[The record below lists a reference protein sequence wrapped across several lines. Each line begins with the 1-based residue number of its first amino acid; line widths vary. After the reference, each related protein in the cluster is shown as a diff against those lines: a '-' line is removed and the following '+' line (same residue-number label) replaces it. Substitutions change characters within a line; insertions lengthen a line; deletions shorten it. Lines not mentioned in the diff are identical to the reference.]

1 MDGEGALM
9 SGSRLASGSRV
20 AIIGGGIAGAGMAAS
35 LLFNGRARGSALD
48 VRVYE
53 RGDEPD
59 RIAPPAVLTAECR
72 SRLAA
77 LGCRVPP
84 EWRAHELRGVEI
96 LAGGNR
102 EVVPASPGGL
112 WVVDGWPHGQGGM
125 ALVREVLVGAATA
138 QGARFIPRRVERVEN
153 QPASPDAPAA
163 VRKNGP
169 LVVRAQGSGE
179 RFHAVALATGSSPSL
194 GECFFEGFR
203 PAPTVAAVQARLRH
217 ASPRLVMAPVA
228 RLWLA
233 PLPTVDGLLLLP
245 GTHSVYALAFGPAVT
260 PADLCQSLMMAARDG
275 LVEEGFELMGL
286 ETTRLPFGPGRTLV
300 SPGQIA
306 VGTAAFGHPL
316 QLGLSETLAS
326 SSRAA
331 VSLLDA
337 GLEASA
343 LERRYV
349 REGIAELLE
358 DSAAGARSLAW
369 LRRAGARAPR
379 AFVTARGR
387 GTTTGQGSNGVL
399 GLATPT
405 PMALLGSARWAG
417 LRELLSSWM
426 RTTMEPMPATIPSL
440 EPDLYYIVDDD
451 PDAREA
457 MTQLLEST
465 GARVVAFADELA
477 LFCAVARR
485 PPTAILL
492 DVVLHW
498 VDGLRLCE
506 GLKQHPLTR
515 DTRVVVMS
523 GLNRPHVRQ
532 RALDAGAEAFLP
544 KPVDAEKLLRL
555 LMGTGN
561 DTYEKP
567 RTHREPTV
575 YAPSPSGRGLG

>member
-1 MDGEGALM
+1 MN
-9 SGSRLASGSRV
+9 GSRLASGSRV
-20 AIIGGGIAGAGMAAS
+20 AIIGGGIAGAGLAAS
-35 LLFNGRARGSALD
+35 LLFNGRARGCTLD

-53 RGDEPD
+53 GGDPGT
-59 RIAPPAVLTAECR
+59 IAPPAVLTPECR

-96 LAGGNR
+96 LSHGQR
-102 EVVPASPGGL
+102 EVLPCAPGGL
-112 WVVDGWPHGQGGM
+112 WVVDGWPQGHGGL
-125 ALVREVLVGAATA
+125 ALVREVLAGAATA
-138 QGARFIPRRVERVEN
+138 QGARFVERHVERVEN
-153 QPASPDAPAA
+153 QPSAPDAPAA
-163 VRKNGP
+163 VRKSGP
-169 LVVRAQGSGE
+169 LVVRAQGSGD
-179 RFHAVALATGSSPSL
+179 RFHAVVLATGAGPSL
-194 GECFFEGFR
+194 GDAFFPGFQ

-217 ASPRLVMAPVA
+217 ASPRLTVTPLA
-228 RLWLA
+228 RLWLS

-245 GTHSVYALAFGPAVT
+245 GAHSVYALAFGPAVT
-260 PADLCQSLMMAARDG
+260 PADLCQVLMMAARDG
-275 LVEEGFELMGL
+275 LVEEGFELAAL
-286 ETTRLPFGPGRTLV
+286 ETTRLPYGPGRTIV
-300 SPGQIA
+300 APGQLA
-306 VGTAAFGHPL
+306 VGAAAFGHPL

-326 SSRAA
+326 CSRAA
-331 VSLLDA
+331 VALLDA
-337 GLEASA
+337 GLEAPA

-349 REGIAELLE
+349 REGLGELLD
-358 DSAAGARSLAW
+358 DSAAGARAVNW
-369 LRRAGARAPR
+369 LRRAGGRAPQ
-379 AFVTARGR
+379 AFLKARNR
-387 GTTTGQGSNGVL
+387 GSSGGMGAGGIL
-399 GLATPT
+399 GLASPT
-405 PMALLGSARWAG
+405 PQALLSAARWAG
-417 LRELLSSWM
+417 IRETMASWV
-426 RTTMEPMPATIPSL
+426 RTTVEPLPATIPAL

-451 PDAREA
+451 PDQREA

-544 KPVDAEKLLRL
+544 KPVDPERLLRQ
-555 LMGTGN
+555 LMGQLPTSTSVAQHRPESESSVADETG
-561 DTYEKP
+561 
-567 RTHREPTV
+567 R
-575 YAPSPSGRGLG
+575 YAS

>member
-1 MDGEGALM
+1 MN
-9 SGSRLASGSRV
+9 GSRLANGSRV
-20 AIIGGGIAGAGMAAS
+20 AIIGGGIAGAGLAAS

-53 RGDEPD
+53 SSEPGTT
-59 RIAPPAVLTAECR
+59 APPAVLTPECR

-84 EWRAHELRGVEI
+84 EWRAHELRGMEI
-96 LAGGNR
+96 ISHGHR
-102 EVVPASPGGL
+102 EVLPSAPGGL
-112 WVVDGWPHGQGGM
+112 WVVDGWPQGQGGL
-125 ALVREVLVGAATA
+125 ALVREVLAGAATA
-138 QGARFIPRRVERVEN
+138 QGARFISRHVERVEN
-153 QPASPDAPAA
+153 QPAAPDAPAA
-163 VRKNGP
+163 VRKCGP

-179 RFHAVALATGSSPSL
+179 RFHAVALATGAGPSL
-194 GECFFEGFR
+194 GDAFFPGFK

-217 ASPRLVMAPVA
+217 ATTRLSVAPLA
-228 RLWLA
+228 RLWLS

-245 GTHSVYALAFGPAVT
+245 GAHSVYALAFGASVT
-260 PADLCQSLMMAARDG
+260 PADLCQVLMMAARDG
-275 LVEEGFELMGL
+275 LVEEGFELAAL
-286 ETTRLPFGPGRTLV
+286 EPTRLPCGPGRTLV
-300 SPGQIA
+300 APGQLA
-306 VGTAAFGHPL
+306 VGAAAFGHPL
-316 QLGLSETLAS
+316 QIGLSETLAS
-326 SSRAA
+326 CSRAA
-331 VSLLDA
+331 VALLDA
-337 GLEASA
+337 GLDTPA

-349 REGIAELLE
+349 REGLGELLE
-358 DSAAGARSLAW
+358 DSAAGARSIPW
-369 LRRAGARAPR
+369 LRRAGSRAPQ
-379 AFVTARGR
+379 AFLTARNR
-387 GTTTGQGSNGVL
+387 GTASGMGGGGVL
-399 GLATPT
+399 GLASPT
-405 PMALLGSARWAG
+405 PLALLSAARWAG
-417 LRELLSSWM
+417 VRETVSSWV
-426 RTTMEPMPATIPSL
+426 RTTVEPLPATIPTL

-451 PDAREA
+451 PDQREA

-544 KPVDAEKLLRL
+544 KPVDPERLLRQ
-555 LMGTGN
+555 LMGQVPAPAPVSQPRPDTGLA
-561 DTYEKP
+561 DETG
-567 RTHREPTV
+567 R
-575 YAPSPSGRGLG
+575 YAS

>member
-1 MDGEGALM
+1 MN
-9 SGSRLASGSRV
+9 GSRLASGSRV
-20 AIIGGGIAGAGMAAS
+20 AIIGGGIAGAGLAAS
-35 LLFNGRARGSALD
+35 LLFNGRARGCALD

-53 RGDEPD
+53 SGEPGS
-59 RIAPPAVLTAECR
+59 IAPPAILTPECR

-96 LAGGNR
+96 LSHGNR
-102 EVVPASPGGL
+102 EVLPCSPGGL
-112 WVVDGWPHGQGGM
+112 WVVDGWPQGQGGL
-125 ALVREVLVGAATA
+125 ALVREVLAGAATS
-138 QGARFIPRRVERVEN
+138 QGARFVQRRVDRVEN
-153 QPASPDAPAA
+153 QPSAPDAPAA
-163 VRKNGP
+163 VRKSGP

-179 RFHAVALATGSSPSL
+179 RFHAAVLATGAGPSL
-194 GECFFEGFR
+194 GEAFFPGFK

-217 ASPRLVMAPVA
+217 ASPRLSVTPLA
-228 RLWLA
+228 RLWLS

-245 GTHSVYALAFGPAVT
+245 GAHSVYALAFGASVT
-260 PADLCQSLMMAARDG
+260 PADLCQALMMAARDG
-275 LVEEGFELMGL
+275 LVEEGFELAAL
-286 ETTRLPFGPGRTLV
+286 ETTRLPYGPGRTIV
-300 SPGQIA
+300 APGQLA
-306 VGTAAFGHPL
+306 VGAAAFGHPL

-326 SSRAA
+326 CSRAA
-331 VSLLDA
+331 VALLDA
-337 GLEASA
+337 GLEGPA

-349 REGIAELLE
+349 REGLSELLE
-358 DSAAGARSLAW
+358 DSAAGARAVTW
-369 LRRAGARAPR
+369 LRRAGRRAPQ
-379 AFVTARGR
+379 AFLAARNR
-387 GTTTGQGSNGVL
+387 GSSGGMGGGGVL
-399 GLATPT
+399 GLSSPT
-405 PMALLGSARWAG
+405 PLALLSSARWAG
-417 LRELLSSWM
+417 FRETMASWV
-426 RTTMEPMPATIPSL
+426 RTAVEPLPTTIPTL

-544 KPVDAEKLLRL
+544 KPVEPERLLRL
-555 LMGTGN
+555 LMGHV
-561 DTYEKP
+561 P
-567 RTHREPTV
+567 AS
-575 YAPSPSGRGLG
+575 APAAQPHQPDEGGVSDESGRYAS